1 MNYQSRVLF
10 GPLATVILCVGVAV
24 LGLMVPGY
32 SQVRQ
37 TVSEIGEV
45 GSPAR
50 VPFAVMLC
58 IVALCILVF
67 AFAMRDISVEHN
79 RSSIGAYLTAF
90 MAVSVIGT
98 GIFAF
103 PLPLHNVFGISEL
116 IGYHAPL
123 ATALTWRHDNGAK
136 RVVAFSWFM
145 SVLVFSAIALN
156 LVTLARQTTI
166 WAYVKPFYGV
176 VQRTMFASWFG
187 WCFVTGL
194 LMYSSGSSKGG
205 ASQISSRG

>member
-37 TVSEIGEV
+37 TISEIGEV

-103 PLPLHNVFGISEL
+103 PLPLHKVFGIS
-116 IGYHAPL
+116 
-123 ATALTWRHDNGAK
+123 D
-136 RVVAFSWFM
+136 
-145 SVLVFSAIALN
+145 
-156 LVTLARQTTI
+156 
-166 WAYVKPFYGV
+166 
-176 VQRTMFASWFG
+176 
-187 WCFVTGL
+187 
-194 LMYSSGSSKGG
+194 
-205 ASQISSRG
+205 